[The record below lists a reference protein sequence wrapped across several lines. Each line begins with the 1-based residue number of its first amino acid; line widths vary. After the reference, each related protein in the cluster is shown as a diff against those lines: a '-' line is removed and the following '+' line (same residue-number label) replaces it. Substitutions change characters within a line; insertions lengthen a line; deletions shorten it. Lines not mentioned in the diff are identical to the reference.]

1 MIRLVKGAY
10 WDSEI
15 KRAQIDGL
23 EDFPVYTRK
32 IHTDISYMACARK
45 MLDGGTE
52 IFPQFATHNA
62 LTLASIH
69 ALAGPDFTI
78 GQYEFQC
85 LHGMGEA
92 LYDEVVGPN
101 KLGVPCRIYAPVGT
115 HETLLAYLVRRLL
128 ENGANTSFVNKLAD
142 PKITTEDLLADP
154 VAEARK
160 LVPLGQAHNKI
171 AAPAAMFGKSRRNA
185 AGLDLSNEQRLA
197 SLASALLAGL
207 DVERRATADGA
218 QPDDAARP
226 IINPADFT
234 DQVGS
239 VVDASPDAI
248 EAALVAAEA
257 AAPIWQVTPPAQR
270 AQCLIRAADLLEQRL
285 PHLIGLI
292 VREAG
297 KTILA
302 AIGEVREAIDFLRY
316 YATNITTDFD
326 NATHRPLGIVV
337 AISPWNFPLAIFV
350 GQVAAA
356 LAAGNAVLAK
366 PAEETPLI
374 AAEAIRLLREAGIPP
389 GAIALLPGDGSVGAA
404 LVADARVRGVIFT
417 GSNPVARAIQ
427 AALAQRLTPSGMP
440 IPLIA
445 ETGGQNAML
454 VDSSALLEQAV
465 GDIIASAFDSAG
477 QRCSAL
483 RILLVQT
490 DIADALITMLKG
502 AMAELT
508 IGNPDHLASDIGPVI
523 SEEAHTNIQAHIAD
537 MSQRGFRCFAATLP
551 GEANTGWYIAPTM
564 IEIADPTV
572 LKGEIFGPVLHV
584 VRYAAADRDR
594 MIDAV
599 NALGYGLTFG
609 VHSRIDET
617 ITAVTERI
625 HAGNIYVNRNIV
637 GAVVGVQPFG
647 GHGLSGTGPKAGGPL
662 YLQRLLAR
670 CPPFDPAS
678 APIGQAQE
686 LAGPVGEQ
694 NLYRLHP
701 RGIVLCRATDE
712 ANAARQVAACEATGN
727 TPLVQCDA
735 SPDSPLPETIT
746 AVLFEGSSKSLS
758 RLQQTL
764 ATRAGPIV
772 PVFTI
777 CEGAD
782 YPLECLLAEQSI
794 CTNTAAAGGNAS
806 LMTIG

>member
-1 MIRLVKGAY
+1 
-10 WDSEI
+10 
-15 KRAQIDGL
+15 
-23 EDFPVYTRK
+23 
-32 IHTDISYMACARK
+32 
-45 MLDGGTE
+45 
-52 IFPQFATHNA
+52 
-62 LTLASIH
+62 
-69 ALAGPDFTI
+69 
-78 GQYEFQC
+78 
-85 LHGMGEA
+85 
-92 LYDEVVGPN
+92 
-101 KLGVPCRIYAPVGT
+101 
-115 HETLLAYLVRRLL
+115 
-128 ENGANTSFVNKLAD
+128 
-142 PKITTEDLLADP
+142 
-154 VAEARK
+154 
-160 LVPLGQAHNKI
+160 
-171 AAPAAMFGKSRRNA
+171 
-185 AGLDLSNEQRLA
+185 
-197 SLASALLAGL
+197 
-207 DVERRATADGA
+207 
-218 QPDDAARP
+218 
-226 IINPADFT
+226 
-234 DQVGS
+234 
-239 VVDASPDAI
+239 
-248 EAALVAAEA
+248 
-257 AAPIWQVTPPAQR
+257 
-270 AQCLIRAADLLEQRL
+270 
-285 PHLIGLI
+285 
-292 VREAG
+292 
-297 KTILA
+297 
-302 AIGEVREAIDFLRY
+302 
-316 YATNITTDFD
+316 
-326 NATHRPLGIVV
+326 
-337 AISPWNFPLAIFV
+337 
-350 GQVAAA
+350 
-356 LAAGNAVLAK
+356 
-366 PAEETPLI
+366 
-374 AAEAIRLLREAGIPP
+374 
-389 GAIALLPGDGSVGAA
+389 
-404 LVADARVRGVIFT
+404 
-417 GSNPVARAIQ
+417 
-427 AALAQRLTPSGMP
+427 
-440 IPLIA
+440 
-445 ETGGQNAML
+445 
-454 VDSSALLEQAV
+454 
-465 GDIIASAFDSAG
+465 
-477 QRCSAL
+477 
-483 RILLVQT
+483 
-490 DIADALITMLKG
+490 
-502 AMAELT
+502 
-508 IGNPDHLASDIGPVI
+508 
-523 SEEAHTNIQAHIAD
+523 
-537 MSQRGFRCFAATLP
+537 
-551 GEANTGWYIAPTM
+551 M